1 MSPAGYP
8 CSLNIGLVD
17 EVIALVIWPSSLLDP
32 RKYRTARKQK
42 PQTQMLM
49 TEIAF
54 SCDMSHKR
62 INESNGTGLKGK
74 TRTL

>member
-1 MSPAGYP
+1 MKIGDRVYLITDQSQAGAGVPAGYP
-8 CSLNIGLVD
+8 CSLNIGL
-17 EVIALVIWPSSLLDP
+17 
-32 RKYRTARKQK
+32 ARKQK

-62 INESNGTGLKGK
+62 FNESNGTGLKGK